1 MICMPIGKPLSVR
14 AIGIVVDGSPFKGAA
29 RHRADHRKVTAD
41 RDRRG
46 SGEARAALRNE
57 VEARFVGEDAAE
69 MRRRAQR
76 AADIPPS
83 SSGTKPAASAAAA
96 CHA

>member
-41 RDRRG
+41 RDRRPAG
-46 SGEARAALRNE
+46 EPEGIDKVRHEHLGKSGLIAI
-57 VEARFVGEDAAE
+57 V
-69 MRRRAQR
+69 AQDR
-76 AADIPPS
+76 PR
-83 SSGTKPAASAAAA
+83 
-96 CHA
+96 